1 MPIWLHSKLYCCFAN
16 IDLGLSRPTQQ
27 TIYSEH
33 QPLTVI
39 HLEAWANCCV
49 HQHCCVASIGSNV
62 LPDQRVGCTEF
73 IESHHVIHCVLPQCI
88 LYHSPAQWN
97 LWLHIIGHSVCVPY
111 TISYGTLLH
120 AYLDWHGAFPNISNS
135 LHLSMGHTFLK
146 FPMKITCEYCP
157 ILLMIS
163 NTFLSQGLN
172 MIVRLSMQSCN
183 TLEFKR
189 FMPSLGF
196 WWVDNRYQIFNLLDH
211 CYTQY
216 WYLDL

>member
-1 MPIWLHSKLYCCFAN
+1 MLVSTVAKELDAFDLSISYWFSCISKIGIWIQLSLVLIQPTVEGANITKSVVPIWLHSKLYCCFAN

-135 LHLSMGHTFLK
+135 LHLSMGCTFLK

-163 NTFLSQGLN
+163 NTFL
-172 MIVRLSMQSCN
+172 
-183 TLEFKR
+183 
-189 FMPSLGF
+189 P
-196 WWVDNRYQIFNLLDH
+196 
-211 CYTQY
+211 
-216 WYLDL
+216 